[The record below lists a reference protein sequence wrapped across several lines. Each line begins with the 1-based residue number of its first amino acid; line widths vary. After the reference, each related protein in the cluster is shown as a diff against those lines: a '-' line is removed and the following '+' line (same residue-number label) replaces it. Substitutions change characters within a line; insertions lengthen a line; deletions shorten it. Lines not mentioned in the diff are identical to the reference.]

1 VSLPRQGSSPL
12 DAVRICSCL
21 RSPSRL
27 GSTTLLNAVRLAIWG
42 TLLVGTS
49 LHAQQERALQEF
61 DLQFTIDGKT
71 VSPLQEVLRIPANA
85 KEIGLA
91 IKARSNA
98 APRSNSFRHKLEGV
112 DFEWKSVNAD
122 LGFVARFLGPTGDAV
137 RHENFFVNGDS
148 PGWRGRL
155 NDSKPVRRRENVKV
169 PKDAARL
176 TLLLTSAGGPAAVG
190 TYAAENVS
198 VSRHWPDGSQT
209 QLFPKPGLSP
219 VTLSSDGLSPADWMR
234 DGVHASM
241 ARVARLDSPDH
252 YAVALCIVD
261 DDRMGH
267 AEWRLKPE
275 AEIPVN
281 PEETLILQW
290 DEAYCLGSVGDIV
303 TSYHCPP
310 PGSYRLVARSI
321 SPIGAIDVEKAL
333 NITVYRPYWM
343 QAWFWTLVSLFTLAA
358 ILLGVRAVVRR
369 RLRAYL
375 RRMDQEHAVERERLR
390 IARDLHDDL
399 GARLTHISFFSQRA
413 AGNGVSLE
421 ESQEK
426 LKSIAAMTKN
436 LVSSLYEAVW
446 SVDPENDNL
455 DALVNYLTQ
464 TVDHLCAPVDI
475 QYRIKAPDAIPDCP
489 VPSDVRHNIS
499 LAVKEAINNAIKHSG
514 ASMLTIAFD
523 ILRTTFVIVISDNGR
538 GFDPSLDGKGNGLRN
553 LKQRMTN
560 GNGTAAIETAP
571 GRGTTIRLEMPLRQT
586 TLTNPRN
593 AKE

>member
-1 VSLPRQGSSPL
+1 MR
-12 DAVRICSCL
+12 C
-21 RSPSRL
+21 PSRL
-27 GSTTLLNAVRLAIWG
+27 GSTTLLNAARLTIWG
-42 TLLVGTS
+42 ALFVGMTLP
-49 LHAQQERALQEF
+49 AQQERPPQDF
-61 DLQFTIDGKT
+61 DLQFTVDGKT
-71 VSPLQEVLRIPANA
+71 VTPLEGVLRIPANA
-85 KEIGLA
+85 KEIGVA
-91 IKARSNA
+91 IKARSSA

-112 DFEWKSVNAD
+112 DSEWKSVNAD
-122 LGFVARFLGPTGDAV
+122 LGFVARFLGPTGEAV

-148 PGWRGRL
+148 PGWKGRL

-190 TYAAENVS
+190 TYAAENIS
-198 VSRHWPDGSQT
+198 VSRRWPDGSQT

-219 VTLSSDGLSPADWMR
+219 VALSSDGLSPADWMR
-234 DGVHASM
+234 DGLRASM

-252 YAVALCIVD
+252 AAVALCIVD
-261 DDRMGH
+261 DDSAGH
-267 AEWRLKPE
+267 AEWRVKPD
-275 AEIPVN
+275 AEIAVN

-290 DEAYCLGSVGDIV
+290 DEAYRLGSVGDIV

-310 PGSYRLVARSI
+310 SGSYRLVARSI
-321 SPIGAIDVEKAL
+321 SPIGAIDAEKAL
-333 NITVYRPYWM
+333 SITVYRPFWM
-343 QAWFWTLVSLFTLAA
+343 QAWFWTLVSFFTLVAM
-358 ILLGVRAVVRR
+358 ILGVRAVVRT

-413 AGNGVSLE
+413 TGNGISLE

-436 LVSSLYEAVW
+436 LVSSLYETVW

-489 VPSDVRHNIS
+489 VASDVRHNIS

-514 ASMLTIAFD
+514 ASMLTIVFD
-523 ILRTTFVIVISDNGR
+523 VRGAIFVIVISDNGR

-560 GNGTAAIETAP
+560 GHGTATIESAP
-571 GRGTTIRLEMPLRQT
+571 AFGTTIRLEMPLRHR

-593 AKE
+593 AKD